1 MFFRADERLIEKE
14 YSRKRKNIYTY
25 HLLKEETPLS
35 LPKEREPKLAQP
47 PPTPPKE
54 GSLNLQGN

>member
-35 LPKEREPKLAQP
+35 LPKEREPKLA
-47 PPTPPKE
+47 
-54 GSLNLQGN
+54 